1 MSSLVTFQAQLA
13 SIMDVLVRSAV
24 AELSKLGSAVL
35 RLEMSPGEQEDHDD
49 DEELEK
55 KKAPFPIEQRTTQ
68 LASIMATL
76 AKAAV
81 AEISKLADDGFAVL
95 RLEMSRNK
103 KENEGLKR
111 KIELME
117 SELRTAGRHGESA
130 VASRSVGV
138 QVGYSLEDYE
148 SGGAHSPGR
157 EGVPL
162 KGWRNRVWIDGET
175 IAVKL
180 EGGPLQCDA
189 VSDESADVE
198 DDRPEIM
205 MIKEENLEEDL
216 WSSQLHDREKRNVE
230 FADAGHRPIFDQLY
244 EDDIDAETAAAKNPE
259 KWDILPSSEYDLG
272 GREKDG
278 PTLSRNTYSTQS
290 HVFAEQSIEQ
300 FICSHC
306 GKSFDCF
313 SAYETHQQ
321 IHSGEKPY
329 SCDKCGESFSNLSNL
344 KRHERNF
351 HSGKVTLDGSA
362 YDRFDTKK
370 SHISI
375 PHRLLPG
382 EKPFG
387 CTLCDK
393 SFSKPSLLKKHQVVH
408 TGEKPYSCDICGK
421 SFSYMYS
428 LKSHQITHS
437 GEKPFTCLQCG
448 TSFTKK
454 TYLETH
460 QNTHTGQKPFSC
472 PHCGKRF
479 SQKSNLKAHIRVHTG
494 EKPFRC
500 DECGECFIHAN
511 SLKTHK
517 QLHTGEKPYSCDICG
532 KSFSRATHVK
542 IHQRIHTGDKPYSC
556 TTCGKSFSQKGY
568 LKTHQIFHSGIKDFK
583 CLVCTK
589 SFSQASCLKKHQRVH
604 TGEKP
609 FGCDK
614 CGKCFSYLKSL
625 KDHKC
630 MYLK

>member
-1 MSSLVTFQAQLA
+1 MS
-13 SIMDVLVRSAV
+13 
-24 AELSKLGSAVL
+24 G
-35 RLEMSPGEQEDHDD
+35 
-49 DEELEK
+49 
-55 KKAPFPIEQRTTQ
+55 TQ

-180 EGGPLQCDA
+180 E
-189 VSDESADVE
+189 DVE

-300 FICSHC
+300 
-306 GKSFDCF
+306 
-313 SAYETHQQ
+313 
-321 IHSGEKPY
+321 
-329 SCDKCGESFSNLSNL
+329 
-344 KRHERNF
+344 
-351 HSGKVTLDGSA
+351 
-362 YDRFDTKK
+362 
-370 SHISI
+370 
-375 PHRLLPG
+375 LLPG

-437 GEKPFTCLQCG
+437 GEKPFTCLHQQGCPRN
-448 TSFTKK
+448 KQPHL
-454 TYLETH
+454 LEE
-460 QNTHTGQKPFSC
+460 
-472 PHCGKRF
+472 
-479 SQKSNLKAHIRVHTG
+479 L
-494 EKPFRC
+494 
-500 DECGECFIHAN
+500 
-511 SLKTHK
+511 
-517 QLHTGEKPYSCDICG
+517 
-532 KSFSRATHVK
+532 
-542 IHQRIHTGDKPYSC
+542 
-556 TTCGKSFSQKGY
+556 
-568 LKTHQIFHSGIKDFK
+568 
-583 CLVCTK
+583 
-589 SFSQASCLKKHQRVH
+589 
-604 TGEKP
+604 
-609 FGCDK
+609 
-614 CGKCFSYLKSL
+614 
-625 KDHKC
+625 
-630 MYLK
+630 